1 MAKITLILDTRHANV
16 KGLYPIQFRL
26 SHNSSYTS
34 IGSGVAVKAEHWIGE
49 INRAVKSQCPNAK
62 RINEDIET
70 LYYKFSNALR
80 DLELSSSIRFLS
92 VTEIKRL
99 ILSEQRDDKLSSFTS
114 YFKQYADT
122 RLTENSRIACRLT
135 LKTILDY
142 SGSLDFAE
150 VTVRWLKAFDNNL
163 ITKGNSIN
171 TRGFHFRNIRAVINS
186 AINEDL
192 IGQELYPFRKFKIMS
207 CRKSKEFLTKAQM
220 QLILAYSSPLS
231 TRQVARD
238 LFVLSFYFC
247 GINLIDLYQL
257 VEIKNGRIHF
267 IRQKTASKC
276 DDVKSLAV
284 QPEAMQIIE
293 RYRGEKHVLKF
304 IEECSTYET
313 FNNRIQK
320 GIRAIGKELGLD
332 GLTFYWARYT
342 WATFADKL
350 GIPEKEISKALG
362 HVDTSVAGKF
372 YISYDWAKVDR
383 ANRTVIDYSAI
394 QKNNM

>member
-1 MAKITLILDTRHANV
+1 MAKITLLLDMRRANA

-26 SHNSSYTS
+26 SHNSSHTS
-34 IGSGVAVKAEHWIGE
+34 IGSGVSIKPEHWVGE
-49 INRAVKSQCPNAK
+49 INRAVKSNCPNAK
-62 RINEDIET
+62 RINEELET
-70 LYYKFSNALR
+70 LYYKLSNALR
-80 DLELSSSIRFLS
+80 DLELCTSIRLMR
-92 VTEIKRL
+92 VAEIKRL
-99 ILSEQRDDKLSSFTS
+99 ILNEQHAVEFPSFTS

-122 RLTENSRIACRLT
+122 RLAENSRIACRLT
-135 LKTILDY
+135 LKTIMDY
-142 SGSLDFAE
+142 SGSMDFNE
-150 VTVRWLKAFDNNL
+150 VTVRWLKAFDNYL
-163 ITKGNSIN
+163 ITKGNSIS

-207 CRKSKEFLTKAQM
+207 SRKSKEFLSKAQM
-220 QLILAYSSPLS
+220 QLILAYSSSLL

-247 GINLIDLYQL
+247 GINLVDLYQL
-257 VEIKNGRIHF
+257 GEIKNGRIHF

-293 RYRGEKHVLKF
+293 RYSGKKHVLKF
-304 IEECSTYET
+304 IEECATYES
-313 FNNRIQK
+313 FNNRVQK
-320 GIRAIGKELGLD
+320 GIRAISKELGID

-350 GIPEKEISKALG
+350 GVAEKEISKALG
-362 HVDTSVAGKF
+362 HVDTSVAGKY
-372 YISYDWAKVDR
+372 YISYDWTKVDL
-383 ANRTVIDYSAI
+383 ANRKVINYSSLPK
-394 QKNNM
+394 KNM